1 MREKGVE
8 GNDLLARLAAD
19 SRLATVDLSGVL
31 AEPLSFTGAA
41 RAQVAAVV
49 QAVDALMTPEAA
61 TYQPEPIL

>member
-1 MREKGVE
+1 
-8 GNDLLARLAAD
+8 
-19 SRLATVDLSGVL
+19 VDLSGVL